1 MRNRILAALIV
12 AWIGVVIPHAAG
24 VHAARPAV
32 AAQETRT
39 GVAAYREVVTRY
51 CVTCHNDRRETG
63 NLSLEKIDLNA
74 VGENAEVLE
83 KVLRKLRTDAMPPL
97 GAPRPDKAVRQS
109 FVNDLETALDRAA
122 AAAPNPGRP
131 SIHRL
136 NRAEYANAIR
146 DLLALEV
153 DGRALLPPDDAAYGF
168 DNIADNLSVSPG
180 LFDRYMSV
188 ARRIT
193 RTAIGLAS
201 PDPLPPVNI
210 YKVPK
215 FYMQDDR
222 VSELLPFGS
231 RGGLAVRHYFPLD
244 GEYEIKITLER
255 NHSDVLRG
263 MAEKNDLEIRLDRG
277 LIKQFSVGGKAAVKY
292 GIGNPCYAT
301 NTCKPE
307 DMENVLEDANLTARF
322 TANAGEHLVGASFV
336 NDKRSEPEGVERPKV
351 TAWQFDNADIGKTM
365 IYTMT
370 ITGPFDGHVPKD
382 TPSRRAI
389 FVCRPSSA
397 KDELACA
404 EKILGNLARRAY
416 RRPVTKADVQVL
428 MPFYTL
434 GREQGGFDAGVELAL
449 RRILVDPQFLF
460 RIERD
465 PAGLAPN
472 TSYRLTDLELASRL
486 SFFLWSSIPDD
497 ELLSLAERGKLR
509 DAGILDAQTRRMLA
523 DQRSDALV
531 KNFAGQWLFT
541 RNVRNVT
548 PDQDAFPEWDEN
560 LREAYQNETELFFAS
575 NLREDRSVTELLT
588 ANYTFLNEQLAREYQ
603 IPNVYGSHF
612 RRVTLPADSPRR
624 GLLGQGSILTTTSYG
639 NRTSPVLRGKW
650 LLENLLGAPP
660 PAPPPDVPPLVET
673 GRMGEHLTMRQRMEE
688 HRKNPA
694 CAACHARMDPLGFAL
709 ENFDGIGGWRTHEG
723 STPID
728 ASSALPDGTKLSGPE
743 DLRKLL
749 LTRQNEYIETVAD
762 KLLTYAIGRGTEYYD
777 APVTRQII
785 RTIAPQDYRWSALIS
800 AIVKSQ
806 PFQMRRGAAPP
817 IIQTTASKGGN

>member
-1 MRNRILAALIV
+1 
-12 AWIGVVIPHAAG
+12 
-24 VHAARPAV
+24 
-32 AAQETRT
+32 
-39 GVAAYREVVTRY
+39 
-51 CVTCHNDRRETG
+51 
-63 NLSLEKIDLNA
+63 
-74 VGENAEVLE
+74 
-83 KVLRKLRTDAMPPL
+83 
-97 GAPRPDKAVRQS
+97 
-109 FVNDLETALDRAA
+109 
-122 AAAPNPGRP
+122 
-131 SIHRL
+131 
-136 NRAEYANAIR
+136 
-146 DLLALEV
+146 
-153 DGRALLPPDDAAYGF
+153 
-168 DNIADNLSVSPG
+168 
-180 LFDRYMSV
+180 
-188 ARRIT
+188 
-193 RTAIGLAS
+193 
-201 PDPLPPVNI
+201 
-210 YKVPK
+210 
-215 FYMQDDR
+215 
-222 VSELLPFGS
+222 
-231 RGGLAVRHYFPLD
+231 
-244 GEYEIKITLER
+244 
-255 NHSDVLRG
+255 
-263 MAEKNDLEIRLDRG
+263 
-277 LIKQFSVGGKAAVKY
+277 
-292 GIGNPCYAT
+292 
-301 NTCKPE
+301 
-307 DMENVLEDANLTARF
+307 
-322 TANAGEHLVGASFV
+322 
-336 NDKRSEPEGVERPKV
+336 
-351 TAWQFDNADIGKTM
+351 
-365 IYTMT
+365 
-370 ITGPFDGHVPKD
+370 VPKD